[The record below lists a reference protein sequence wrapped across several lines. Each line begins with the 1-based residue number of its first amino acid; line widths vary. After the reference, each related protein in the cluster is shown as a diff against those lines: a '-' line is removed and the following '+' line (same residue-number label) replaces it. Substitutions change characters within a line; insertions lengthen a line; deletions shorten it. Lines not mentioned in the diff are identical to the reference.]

1 MSQTQ
6 PITTKFDYYSLVAN
20 LLGGGNGACI
30 IVTPQHS
37 IFFTFWPCVPPPL
50 EKKSG
55 GARCFCMPAGA
66 GNRSYDSVVHGI
78 SIFSTINP

>member
-6 PITTKFDYYSLVAN
+6 PITTNFDYYSLVAN
-20 LLGGGNGACI
+20 LLGGGQWGMHYRYSTA
-30 IVTPQHS
+30 QH
-37 IFFTFWPCVPPPL
+37 FFYFLAVCPPPG
-50 EKKSG
+50 KKSG

-66 GNRSYDSVVHGI
+66 GNRSSDSVVHGI